1 LGKPSGYDAL
11 AQGVVWQNRV
21 AEEWKAAG
29 FEVSVGWGHDQ
40 PDIALSFPEGVPPVV
55 VSVKTFNLVPSNL
68 RYGRDGRHSYASA
81 RTITRKDVIAEI
93 AYALSNRA
101 YTVILTVVNQRNGV
115 AEHVELDPT
124 TFSQYTTSQ
133 RLNDD
138 NGEREYTI
146 NDLMNPATQEASE
159 GQGWTRITNP
169 RFDSKGQQIN

>member
-1 LGKPSGYDAL
+1 M
-11 AQGVVWQNRV
+11 
-21 AEEWKAAG
+21 AEEWKADG
-29 FEVSVGWGHDQ
+29 FQVSVGWGHDE
-40 PDIALSFPEGVPPVV
+40 PDIVLRFPNDIPPVV
-55 VSVKTFNLVPSNL
+55 VSVKTFNLVPSNQ
-68 RYGRDGRHSYASA
+68 RYGKDGRHSYASA
-81 RTITRKDVIAEI
+81 RTITRKDVIAEV
-93 AYALSNRA
+93 AYALSVKA

-146 NDLMNPATQEASE
+146 TDLMNPSTLEEST

-169 RFDSKGQQIN
+169 QFDEEGQQIN